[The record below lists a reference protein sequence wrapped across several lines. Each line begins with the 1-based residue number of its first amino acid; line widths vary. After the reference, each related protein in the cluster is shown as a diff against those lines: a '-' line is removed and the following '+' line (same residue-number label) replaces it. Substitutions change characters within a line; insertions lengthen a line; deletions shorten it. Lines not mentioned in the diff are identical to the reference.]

1 MATITQ
7 ILGTDSLSS
16 SRIVLNDNFTAINDQ
31 VEDIAGLLDVDT
43 QTITLTGGINAS
55 SISLAAGGANR
66 FIVNASVITL
76 GLATTVNDVLI
87 LNGGLRHSANQG
99 TLTAMPSAQSYSLT
113 TYLIDGTA
121 TAIAAGANVVEAAN
135 EGQEIT
141 LIASSAA
148 IAIDAGNITGA
159 TGLTINQN
167 GTLTLRWH
175 DGVWY
180 IISSFNCA
188 ITIAVQ

>member
-55 SISLAAGGANR
+55 SISLAAGGTNR
-66 FIVNASVITL
+66 FIVNASGITL
-76 GLATTVNDVLI
+76 GLATTVGGVLI
-87 LNGGLRHSANQG
+87 LNGGLRHSVNQG
-99 TLTAMPSAQSYSLT
+99 ALTAMPAAQSYALT
-113 TYLIDGTA
+113 TYVIDGTA
-121 TAIAAGANVVEAAN
+121 IAIAAGANVVEAAN

-148 IAIDAGNITGA
+148 IVINAANITGSTA
-159 TGLTINQN
+159 LTINQN

-175 DGVWY
+175 GSAWY

-188 ITIAVQ
+188 ITV

>member
-31 VEDIAGLLDVDT
+31 LEDVTGLLDVDT
-43 QTITLTGGINAS
+43 QTITLTGGVNAS
-55 SISLAAGGANR
+55 SISLAAGGTNR
-66 FIVNASVITL
+66 FIVNASGITL
-76 GLATTVNDVLI
+76 GLETTVEGILI
-87 LNGGLRHSANQG
+87 LDGGLRHSV
-99 TLTAMPSAQSYSLT
+99 TLSALTEMPGAQSYSLT
-113 TYLIDGTA
+113 TYVIDGTA
-121 TAIAAGANVVEAAN
+121 TAIAAGANVVEAGV

-141 LIASSAA
+141 LIAESDA
-148 IAIDAGNITGA
+148 IAIDIANITGPTA
-159 TGLTINQN
+159 LTINQN

-175 DGVWY
+175 AGAWY

-188 ITIAVQ
+188 ITV